1 MPMTAPTIEPG
12 LRLPT
17 SDRLEDLAADL
28 VRRLRSDPLSPLE
41 TEMVVVGSRGMSRWL
56 NLRLARE
63 LGIAASVAY
72 PFPFNWARRT
82 TDTVLGRTRDD
93 SADPFGP
100 QALPWRVHAWLG
112 RVGEFD
118 LEPDA
123 RTPLERYLADDPD
136 RRKRGQLARRVAR
149 LFVQYQTLRVPE
161 LLRWERGEWFGDDPD
176 ESAGEIWQRALWNA
190 LVAEADRPS
199 LARDLADGIERLQ
212 RGEGIEGLSR
222 RVTLFGLSSVPPVLL
237 ALAAAVARHREV
249 TIATLSPTRE
259 YIGDARSGRR
269 QPVEQ
274 GDLFEGAK
282 VHPLLAEWGR
292 VGRDL
297 QDLLTELEGI
307 HPEVQTETSRESTVL
322 GQLQQDL
329 LDARM
334 PADADEPVAPERVRV
349 RSDDRSLRIHVCH
362 SERREIE
369 VLRDEILCAFEEG
382 VVREP
387 SDVLVLVP
395 DIDRYAPFVRAVFE
409 SPRATTAGLV
419 HLPVQV
425 ADGRGTD
432 HSDFAR
438 FALDLLDHAGG
449 RHTASGV
456 LELLESGPVARR
468 FGLDDVPTS
477 EVHDLVR
484 RAGIRFGRDPATR
497 AAEHDLPDLDGGTW
511 REGLDRLV
519 LGFALGRSD
528 VTVDGLVPRA
538 DATTRRAE
546 TVGRLAI
553 GVDALLAQLDRLV
566 RPRSLRRWC
575 DDLRSALFALTAAG
589 DRTDAALRVD
599 LVRTIDTLA
608 EVARD
613 DDPEVARSTFT
624 AALRA
629 QLADDAAGQ
638 GFVSGSITVAEL
650 RPMRSLPYAMI
661 AVAGLD
667 SDSFPRRDPAEG
679 LDLTRSDSRRGDRSP
694 RADDRQ
700 MLLEVL
706 TSARRRLALTAIGMS
721 QRDGTEIARSVCL
734 DELVE
739 VIDASF
745 VVDADPD
752 TDPSAVLTVKHRLQ
766 PFEAVYGRD
775 EQPEHFTYALETV
788 DAARAL
794 RSRTTERSSF
804 VDSCR
809 VDDRLVRDADGRAL
823 ITVDDLVTFW
833 RNPCRWFVARVL
845 GMALHFDEGDLD
857 DEPFEVDALG
867 KYRIRRWMIDHVDDL
882 PPVDVIV
889 ERAEHELG
897 TASGRSGRVHTR
909 KVVETTLGRWH
920 DVLASDPRPRP
931 REVDRSGS
939 TWRLTGTLD
948 VDPAQGQMVWV
959 PKREVEAD
967 ALIEAYVRHV
977 ILGATRGEDGSPPWA
992 TCVVAAEKALKVLDD
1007 MVGDPGALLDE
1018 MIAGFVEGQRRPLR
1032 FFRGTTLAWCSKS
1045 RQLDDRF
1052 DVDVARSVA
1061 DEIAS
1066 AWEGGDHQRG
1076 DRDDAEVAL
1085 CMRGVR
1091 TPDLIDDDFL
1101 RWARLFDPAV
1111 AATSGHSSAKW
1122 PPKPRT
1128 KGGAS

>member
-1 MPMTAPTIEPG
+1 MTVPPLEPG

-17 SDRLEDLAADL
+17 SDRLEDLADDL
-28 VRRLRSDPLSPLE
+28 VARLHARPLPPLE

-82 TDTVLGRTRDD
+82 TDTVFGRTRDD
-93 SADPFGP
+93 TADPFGP

-112 RVGEFD
+112 RIEDLD
-118 LEPDA
+118 LESTA
-123 RTPLERYLADDPD
+123 RAPLERYLADDPD

-176 ESAGEIWQRALWNA
+176 ESGGEIWQRALWNA
-190 LVAEADRPS
+190 LVDEADRPS
-199 LARDLADGIERLQ
+199 LARDLDDGIGRLQ
-212 RGEGIEGLSR
+212 RGEGIEGLPR

-237 ALAAAVARHREV
+237 SLAAAVARYREV
-249 TIATLSPTRE
+249 TIATLTPTRE
-259 YIGDARSGRR
+259 YIGDARSARR

-297 QDLLTELEGI
+297 QDQLTELEGI
-307 HPEVQTETSRESTVL
+307 HPEVQRETARERTVL

-334 PADADEPVAPERVRV
+334 PADPDERAAPERVRV
-349 RSDDRSLRIHVCH
+349 RPDDRSLRIHVCH

-369 VLRDEILCAFEEG
+369 VLRDEILRAFEEG

-409 SPRATTAGLV
+409 SPRATAAGPV

-425 ADGRGTD
+425 ADGRDTD

-449 RHTASGV
+449 RHTASSV

-484 RAGIRFGRDPATR
+484 GAGIRFGRDPSTR
-497 AAEHDLPDLDGGTW
+497 AAEHDLHDLAGGTW

-528 VTVDGLVPRA
+528 VTIDGVVPRA
-538 DATTRRAE
+538 DATTGRAE

-553 GVDALLAQLDRLV
+553 AADALFARLDRLV

-575 DDLRSALFALTAAG
+575 EDLRSALFALTAADG
-589 DRTDAALRVD
+589 RTDAALRVD
-599 LVRTIDTLA
+599 LVRTIEALA

-613 DDPEVARSTFT
+613 DDTDVARSTFA

-679 LDLTRSDSRRGDRSP
+679 LDLTRGRPRRGDRSP

-752 TDPSAVLTVKHRLQ
+752 PKPSAVLTVEHRLQ
-766 PFEAVYGRD
+766 PFHAAYGRD
-775 EQPEHFTYALETV
+775 DHPEHFTYARETV

-794 RSRTTERSSF
+794 RSRTAERSPF

-809 VDDRLVRDADGRAL
+809 VDDGLVRDAEGRAL
-823 ITVDDLVTFW
+823 VTVDDLVTFW
-833 RNPCRWFVARVL
+833 RNPCRWFVTRVL
-845 GMALHFDEGDLD
+845 GMSLHFDEGDLD
-857 DEPFEVDALG
+857 DEPFGVDALG

-882 PPVDVIV
+882 PPVDAIV

-897 TASGRSGRVHTR
+897 TASGRSGRVHAR
-909 KVVETTLGRWH
+909 EVVETTLGRWH

-931 REVDRSGS
+931 REVDRSGP

-948 VDPAQGQMVWV
+948 VDPAQGQVVWA
-959 PKREVEAD
+959 PKPKVEAD
-967 ALIEAYVRHV
+967 ALIDAYVRHV
-977 ILGATRGEDGSPPWA
+977 ILGATRGEDGPPPWA
-992 TCVVAAEKALKVLDD
+992 TCVVAAEGAFKVLTDG
-1007 MVGDPGALLDE
+1007 VGDPIALLDE
-1018 MIAGFVEGQRRPLR
+1018 MIAGYVEGQRRPLR
-1032 FFRGTTLAWCSKS
+1032 FFRRSTLAWCSKT
-1045 RQLDDRF
+1045 RGVDDRF
-1052 DVDVARSVA
+1052 DLDVARHGFG
-1061 DEIAS
+1061 ELGS
-1066 AWEGGDHQRG
+1066 AWVGDHHARG
-1076 DRDDAEVAL
+1076 DRGDDEVTL

-1091 TPDLIDDDFL
+1091 TPELIDDDFL
-1101 RWARLFDPAV
+1101 RWARLFDPV
-1111 AATSGHSSAKW
+1111 VVATSGRKKAKW
-1122 PPKPRT
+1122 PLASDS
-1128 KGGAS
+1128 KGGTS